1 MTGETKQ
8 SSQLVATWA
17 QFVAICI
24 GIGTILVYMGRK
36 DQELATTSAQVKE
49 LSNIVS
55 DLAKAQVV
63 ASMKDQQVDDR
74 LKELALRLER
84 LERSKS

>member
-8 SSQLVATWA
+8 SSQLIATWA

-36 DQELATTSAQVKE
+36 DQELAATSAQVKE

-63 ASMKDQQVDDR
+63 ASMKDQQVDER
-74 LKELALRLER
+74 LKEIALRLER